1 MKNILHFFLILPL
14 LCGCNKDN
22 DDVTI
27 LSSYP
32 WSFEVTLNGV
42 THKAQGS
49 IDPQFPA
56 SGNSAYC
63 VTSTGAWPVV
73 LQISDPSSNS
83 YISGDLG
90 DLYLFFEN
98 PSVGICEVDLGLGAV
113 SSSWFSTAVSSI
125 FPNLDNIPAYSTT
138 YGYEFTGQE
147 DPDTFFKIPFMIT
160 DLGSPANGT
169 LGSSAF
175 IPGESFK
182 ANYNGTLYIPDLDA
196 ESLIC
201 TIPLE
206 VDIQFEASR
215 F

>member
-1 MKNILHFFLILPL
+1 MKYILCFFLILPL
-14 LCGCNKDN
+14 LFGCNKDN

-49 IDPQFPA
+49 IDPQFPTL
-56 SGNSAYC
+56 GNSAYC
-63 VTSTGAWPVV
+63 STSSGGWVV
-73 LQISDPSSNS
+73 FLQTSDPSSSS
-83 YISGDLG
+83 YVSGDLG
-90 DLYLFFEN
+90 DLILSFEN
-98 PSVGICEVDLGLGAV
+98 PSVGICEVDLFLGAY
-113 SSSWFSTAVSSI
+113 SSSWFSNAVSSI
-125 FPNLDNIPAYSTT
+125 FPNQQIITLYSTT

-147 DPDTFFKIPFMIT
+147 DPDNFFKVPFMIT

-169 LGSSAF
+169 YGSSSF

-182 ANYNGTLYIPDLDA
+182 ANYNGTLYLADPDA
-196 ESLIC
+196 GSLIC
-201 TIPLE
+201 TAPLE

-215 F
+215 L